1 MVTNTSSTPAPLHP
15 PCGNARRT
23 AWRAWWHWTVMVA
36 LGEVVGF
43 GIPVLIGASAYALR
57 LPESILHTAVIVGGM
72 GEGIV
77 LGLAQW
83 LVLRQYVPRLSAR
96 AWVLATGAGA
106 LLAWVI
112 GMGVANVGPTVW
124 QRSPPLFI
132 TVAGVLTVV
141 FLLSMGGAQWLVLR
155 RHVGHAGWWIAA
167 SALAWP
173 LGVAVPVV
181 GMALVPD
188 GSAATTMAVVG
199 VLSGLLMGMVVGA
212 VTGVAF
218 VSMLL
223 PGQAAPAPMAR
234 G

>member
-57 LPESILHTAVIVGGM
+57 LPESILHSAVIVGGM
-72 GEGIV
+72 GEGMV

-141 FLLSMGGAQWLVLR
+141 FLLSMGGGTVARVTPPRRACWLVDRCQCAGVAAGRGRPRR
-155 RHVGHAGWWIAA
+155 RH
-167 SALAWP
+167 
-173 LGVAVPVV
+173 
-181 GMALVPD
+181 
-188 GSAATTMAVVG
+188 
-199 VLSGLLMGMVVGA
+199 GA
-212 VTGVAF
+212 CA
-218 VSMLL
+218 
-223 PGQAAPAPMAR
+223 
-234 G
+234 

>member
-141 FLLSMGGAQWLVLR
+141 FLLSMGGHSGSCYAATSGML
-155 RHVGHAGWWIAA
+155 AGGSLPVRWRGRW
-167 SALAWP
+167 AWP
-173 LGVAVPVV
+173 SPSSAWRLCLMVPP
-181 GMALVPD
+181 LPRWP
-188 GSAATTMAVVG
+188 
-199 VLSGLLMGMVVGA
+199 LSVC
-212 VTGVAF
+212 
-218 VSMLL
+218 
-223 PGQAAPAPMAR
+223 
-234 G
+234 